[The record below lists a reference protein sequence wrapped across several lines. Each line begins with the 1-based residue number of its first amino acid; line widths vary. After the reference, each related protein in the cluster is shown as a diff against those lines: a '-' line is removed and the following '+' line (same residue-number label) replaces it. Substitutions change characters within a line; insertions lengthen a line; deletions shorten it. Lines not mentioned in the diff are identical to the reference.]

1 MIYSGGTRKVNK
13 DVSTVAGFGVP
24 NSVAATVAHAH
35 HRSRRGYMNPYFSK
49 RSIINMEPMIHE
61 RITALC
67 GRLEGALNEACVI
80 SLDKAFSAM
89 TADIITNRFFGY
101 HYDYL
106 SIPELKFP
114 VRDAF
119 LGVSTIFHVTR
130 FVPWLIKYLKMLP
143 NPVIRLILAPVADL
157 LDLQKEIKKNI
168 RKMQNEKAVDGA
180 DKSVIIEAL
189 GDEKIPAKE
198 RSITRLVDEGQVII
212 FAGTETSSR
221 ALAVG
226 MYYLLSEKSLIEKMR
241 AELATLS
248 DVPDAS
254 WTVHQLEHMPFLV
267 SAMTSN
273 ASSQANLDTYWRR
286 QREYSS
292 CLWSRDPSAKSGYRG
307 RLALQRLRHCTRRK
321 HILRRKFEKIAI
333 TNATAV
339 PREPVY
345 LFRTYESHT
354 VP

>member
-1 MIYSGGTRKVNK
+1 
-13 DVSTVAGFGVP
+13 
-24 NSVAATVAHAH
+24 
-35 HRSRRGYMNPYFSK
+35 
-49 RSIINMEPMIHE
+49 
-61 RITALC
+61 
-67 GRLEGALNEACVI
+67 
-80 SLDKAFSAM
+80 M

-143 NPVIRLILAPVADL
+143 NPVIRLILEPVADL

-168 RKMQNEKAVDGA
+168 RKMQDEKDVNGPAN
-180 DKSVIIEAL
+180 KSVIIEAL

-198 RSITRLVDEGQVII
+198 RIITRLVDDGQVII

-241 AELATLS
+241 AELAVVS
-248 DVPDAS
+248 DVPDES
-254 WTVHQLEHMPFLV
+254 WTLQQLEHLPFLV
-267 SAMTSN
+267 SFA
-273 ASSQANLDTYWRR
+273 AL
-286 QREYSS
+286 
-292 CLWSRDPSAKSGYRG
+292 KS
-307 RLALQRLRHCTRRK
+307 L
-321 HILRRKFEKIAI
+321 
-333 TNATAV
+333 N
-339 PREPVY
+339 
-345 LFRTYESHT
+345 
-354 VP
+354 

>member
-1 MIYSGGTRKVNK
+1 MIYSGGARKVNK
-13 DVSTVAGFGVP
+13 DVSTVAGFAVP
-24 NSVAATVAHAH
+24 NSVAATVDHGH

-49 RSIINMEPMIHE
+49 RSIVSMEPMIHE
-61 RITALC
+61 RISALC
-67 GRLEGALNEACVI
+67 SRLDGALKEGSMI

-143 NPVIRLILAPVADL
+143 NPMIRLILEPVVDL
-157 LDLQKEIKKNI
+157 LELQKGMKENI
-168 RKMQNEKAVDGA
+168 LKMQEEKDLEGSAN
-180 DKSVIIEAL
+180 KSVMVEAL
-189 GDEKIPAKE
+189 GDEKIPVKE

-226 MYYLLSEKSLIEKMR
+226 MYYLLREKTLIEKMR
-241 AELATLS
+241 AELAVVS
-248 DVPDAS
+248 NAPDES
-254 WTVHQLEHMPFLV
+254 WTLQQLEHLPYLV
-267 SAMTSN
+267 SIEMLN
-273 ASSQANLDTYWRR
+273 FLN
-286 QREYSS
+286 
-292 CLWSRDPSAKSGYRG
+292 
-307 RLALQRLRHCTRRK
+307 
-321 HILRRKFEKIAI
+321 
-333 TNATAV
+333 
-339 PREPVY
+339 
-345 LFRTYESHT
+345 
-354 VP
+354 